1 MVRGSCNSTN
11 GKNDKQN
18 FWTFYL
24 EIVISCILRCFLNF
38 IFQSLRASFVT
49 VRATRYIWLDDE
61 GYKLQQTIRQLHVGH
76 LHKLRTSKKI
86 LIFLLT
92 IKSLKNA

>member
-1 MVRGSCNSTN
+1 MARN
-11 GKNDKQN
+11 GLLCADVPLRNYSINQKR
-18 FWTFYL
+18 YL
-24 EIVISCILRCFLNF
+24 VDSEVFLNF

-49 VRATRYIWLDDE
+49 VRATHYMVDDE
-61 GYKLQQTIRQLHVGH
+61 GYKLLLPIHQLHVGY

-86 LIFLLT
+86 LILLLI